1 MPSPSPP
8 FPPSPLEPNDDG
20 SFEWVEASAD
30 NRVQVHLDQADDGR
44 FHVSRLVI
52 EGSPLSA
59 EHLRSIPLG
68 RIEAAANALFHGD
81 PPPVPHTGDAK
92 IAPHLRA
99 NAVRGYPESFYDAVA
114 GGYRALVASSSRPI
128 ADLAEANE
136 VPLTTAQRWVRE
148 ARRRGKL
155 PPGRPG
161 KSG

>member
-1 MPSPSPP
+1 MIVLMPPLPP
-8 FPPSPLEPNDDG
+8 LRPNDDG
-20 SFEWVEASAD
+20 SFEWVESSAD

-81 PPPVPHTGDAK
+81 PLASDDQADAR
-92 IAPHLRA
+92 IAPHLRTTTSS
-99 NAVRGYPESFYDAVA
+99 GYPESFYDAVA

-128 ADLAEANE
+128 ADLAAANE